1 VRLRQAQADLVAYQ
15 AEVERWTGALNGAAP
30 ITDEL
35 LNTARAPDPG
45 GGNDPLLLSMEQR
58 AQLAEADWKL
68 QRSQWA
74 PSLQGG
80 GFYQTFDG
88 EAPFTGY
95 LIGASIPLPG
105 SGQGGRT
112 TAARLRSEI
121 AAQEL
126 EAARRQ
132 RTSERASTQAQLA
145 QLRESLAYYEST
157 GAALGE
163 TLRDDALRAYRAGEA
178 DYFQFT
184 QGIEQAFQLNAEHL
198 RVRYELALT
207 VLHLR
212 ALNGL

>member
-1 VRLRQAQADLVAYQ
+1 
-15 AEVERWTGALNGAAP
+15 
-30 ITDEL
+30 
-35 LNTARAPDPG
+35 
-45 GGNDPLLLSMEQR
+45 MEQR
-58 AQLAEADWKL
+58 AQVAEAEWKL

-74 PSLQGG
+74 PEPARRRLLPDLRWQRTLQRLPHRR
-80 GFYQTFDG
+80 Y
-88 EAPFTGY
+88 P
-95 LIGASIPLPG
+95 IPLPG

-112 TAARLRSEI
+112 KAARLRSEI

-132 RTSERASTQAQLA
+132 RSSERASTQAQLA
-145 QLRESLAYYEST
+145 QLRESLDYFEST
-157 GAALGE
+157 GAALAAN
-163 TLRDDALRAYRAGEA
+163 LRDDALRAYRAGEA

-212 ALNGL
+212 ALQGL